1 MILEE
6 KKFAPNTKRFFH
18 SYFIYQIMLF
28 DCDIL
33 YVFIRDKIIYIFH
46 LHAVDNHIIEYD
58 NLDGTY
64 FIKTLQKRWILP
76 YSNKND
82 IPKNNIFKSPAG
94 LLIIL

>member
-1 MILEE
+1 MKLAFIVYVLPKESLILEE

-46 LHAVDNHIIEYD
+46 LHAVDNHIIED
-58 NLDGTY
+58 DILDGTF
-64 FIKTLQKRWILP
+64 FIKPFQ
-76 YSNKND
+76 
-82 IPKNNIFKSPAG
+82 
-94 LLIIL
+94 